1 MATFI
6 DRVLA
11 ERRTLQQ
18 AVADLRAKY
27 EHDHDPD
34 LGRMV
39 RYGEAEIAERNWP
52 PEPRDGEAPANPR

>member
-6 DRVLA
+6 DEVLA

-27 EHDHDPD
+27 ECDHDPD

-39 RYGEAEIAERNWP
+39 RYGEAEIAERTSGP
-52 PEPRDGEAPANPR
+52 APHD

>member
-18 AVADLRAKY
+18 ALADVRAKY
-27 EHDHDPD
+27 EREREPD
-34 LGRMV
+34 LAQMILH
-39 RYGEAEIAERNWP
+39 GEAEILERTSRP
-52 PEPRDGEAPANPR
+52 APRD